1 MSNNHEPDYRDETN
15 GFIRAVVFVLV
26 MASAIMLVSRCSAHG
41 AECRIAWDAQ
51 TDAKSW
57 KVWRG
62 TDLLAT
68 TETNDAT
75 LDLPADRL
83 STITVTA
90 HRDGLTSPHSAPMT
104 VQPVTPQWS
113 YDHRVWVVTKKTFFI
128 ELRDRAF
135 FRFAYPL
142 P

>member
-1 MSNNHEPDYRDETN
+1 M
-15 GFIRAVVFVLV
+15 I
-26 MASAIMLVSRCSAHG
+26 RCSWG

-51 TDAKSW
+51 TDATSW

-62 TDLLAT
+62 LDLLAT
-68 TETNDAT
+68 TETNEAT

-90 HRDGLTSPHSAPMT
+90 HRDNLASPHSAPMT
-104 VQPVTPQWS
+104 VQPITPQWS
-113 YDHRVWVVTKKTFFI
+113 PDLRVWIVTKKTFFI
-128 ELRDRAF
+128 ELRPKAF

>member
-1 MSNNHEPDYRDETN
+1 M
-15 GFIRAVVFVLV
+15 IRSFT
-26 MASAIMLVSRCSAHG
+26 MLLLLLLITGGMIRCSWG

-51 TDAKSW
+51 SDATSW

-62 TDLLAT
+62 LDLLAT
-68 TETNDAT
+68 TETNEAT

-90 HRDGLTSPHSAPMT
+90 HRDSLTSPHSAPMT
-104 VQPVTPQWS
+104 VQPITPQWS
-113 YDHRVWVVTKKTFFI
+113 PDLRVWIVVPRTFFI
-128 ELRDRAF
+128 ELRAKAF

>member
-1 MSNNHEPDYRDETN
+1 M
-15 GFIRAVVFVLV
+15 IRSFT
-26 MASAIMLVSRCSAHG
+26 MLLLLLLITGGMIRCSWG
-41 AECRIAWDAQ
+41 AECRVAWDAQ
-51 TDAKSW
+51 TDATRW

-62 TDLLAT
+62 LDLLAT
-68 TETNDAT
+68 TETNEAT
-75 LDLPADRL
+75 IDLPADRL

-113 YDHRVWVVTKKTFFI
+113 QDLRVWIVTKNTFFI
-128 ELRDRAF
+128 DLRDKAF
-135 FRFAYPL
+135 FRFTYPL

>member
-1 MSNNHEPDYRDETN
+1 
-15 GFIRAVVFVLV
+15 L
-26 MASAIMLVSRCSAHG
+26 
-41 AECRIAWDAQ
+41 
-51 TDAKSW
+51 
-57 KVWRG
+57 
-62 TDLLAT
+62 DLLAT
-68 TETNDAT
+68 TETNEAT

-104 VQPVTPQWS
+104 VQPITPLWS
-113 YDHRVWVVTKKTFFI
+113 PDLRVWIVTKKTFFI
-128 ELRDRAF
+128 ELRDKSF